1 MTRWQK
7 SGRREFEDVVAAALE
22 GVPENFRELLQN
34 IIVKV
39 EDEPLPDDY
48 ELTGI
53 PEDEEIL
60 GIYRGSMLTE
70 RSFDSLPELPAQ
82 IVIFKNPILR
92 CTETRQE
99 AIQEI
104 RETVMHELGHYFGLE
119 DEEMPF

>member
-22 GVPENFRELLQN
+22 GVPENFRELLRN

-48 ELTGI
+48 ELAGI